1 MPALIFCLTRYAA
14 FAQLARRGLCA
25 SNGYEQLPVVVQS
38 RLGTVPLVSLI
49 NEVNGE
55 PLSFL
60 AGSAVAR
67 ANRTDLNTLED
78 INNQRVSA

>member
-1 MPALIFCLTRYAA
+1 M
-14 FAQLARRGLCA
+14 
-25 SNGYEQLPVVVQS
+25 VQS
-38 RLGTVPLVSLI
+38 QLGTVPLVSLI

-67 ANRTDLNTLED
+67 ANRTDLHTLED